1 MASIL
6 RQLGRPG
13 KPKENFDR
21 RVFLPVYLSHLSMS
35 LSLPR
40 GPGVL
45 ALLLVAALGL
55 VSALGS
61 GDSSAP
67 SQSAPP
73 QTNVAPAG
81 GSTAAAQQGG
91 HAASVAPS
99 VPAPAGA
106 NEVAPA
112 PFASGYDQTVTRLPN
127 FIVEGRQDDLV
138 GVANSATQGTVGS
151 EELADRP
158 LLRTGEILETVPGV
172 IITQHA
178 GGGKANQYFTRGFN
192 LDHGTDFSI
201 DLDGMPLNLATH
213 AHGQGYADMNIVIPE
228 LIDRIDFE
236 KGPYYAANGD
246 FSTVGAAH
254 LVFADALPGDILK
267 IEGGTDGYLRALL
280 AESAEVASGNL
291 VAGLEVYHENGPWV
305 IPDDYTRYNGMLKY
319 SHGNASLGFSVT
331 AMAYHGSWN
340 STDQVAESAVASN
353 LISFYGSQ
361 SPTDGGY
368 SQRYSLQGE
377 WHQQG
382 PDSASQ
388 VMAYAFHYDLN
399 LFSNFTYFLDS
410 PDGDQFEQQD
420 NRNVA
425 GLKAG
430 HTFIGDFLG
439 HRMETTLG
447 TQIQASWID
456 VGLYQTVDRVRT
468 EKADYDGNIIP
479 ATTKADSIT
488 EDSAGVYVDNR
499 IWWASKFRSDL
510 GIRGDFYGVD
520 VRDLEPVNSGSRTAA
535 LASPK
540 LSLVLGPWAGTEFYV
555 QGGYGFHSN
564 DARTDTAT
572 ANPDDSLVGTR
583 LPVLV
588 PSRGAEVGVRT
599 NAGGKLQS
607 TLSLW
612 YLHDDSEL
620 YFNGIDADD
629 GETAPSQQATRRYG
643 VEFANYYTP
652 APWATFD
659 LDFADSWAY
668 FVSPTTAAEDV
679 TPGGTFVDEAIHV
692 SLTAG
697 ATVKTRTGWEA
708 SLRMR
713 YFGPRPLV
721 SDGSVTSASTLIVNL
736 GLGYRFN
743 GRWRATCDILNLLDR
758 HDHDIDYY
766 YQSRNSP
773 APGAPEPNEIHF
785 HPVEPTEVR
794 FGLEAR
800 L

>member
-1 MASIL
+1 
-6 RQLGRPG
+6 
-13 KPKENFDR
+13 
-21 RVFLPVYLSHLSMS
+21 MS
-35 LSLPR
+35 VPFSR
-40 GPGVL
+40 SRAVRVL
-45 ALLLVAALGL
+45 ALISTLGPASVLAA
-55 VSALGS
+55 
-61 GDSSAP
+61 GDSLDSAQAASPQSIATPAAP
-67 SQSAPP
+67 SFAGTDTGPAPP
-73 QTNVAPAG
+73 ASTSSPPSLPTDPE
-81 GSTAAAQQGG
+81 GSNPV
-91 HAASVAPS
+91 S
-99 VPAPAGA
+99 
-106 NEVAPA
+106 
-112 PFASGYDQTVTRLPN
+112 PFATAYDPGVTRLPN

-138 GVANSATQGTVGS
+138 GVASSATQGTVGS

-201 DLDGMPLNLATH
+201 DLDGMPLNLTTH

-236 KGPYYAANGD
+236 KGPYYATNGD

-254 LVFADALPGDILK
+254 LVFADALPSDILK
-267 IEGGTDGYLRALL
+267 IEGGTDGYLRGLVA
-280 AESAEVASGNL
+280 ASAPIAAGNL
-291 VAGLEVYHENGPWV
+291 LIGFEVYHENGPWV
-305 IPDDYTRYNGMLKY
+305 VPDEYTRYNGMLKY
-319 SHGNASLGFSVT
+319 SHGNASLGYSVT

-340 STDQVAESAVASN
+340 STDQVSESAVASN

-368 SQRYSLQGE
+368 SQRYSVQGE
-377 WHQQG
+377 WHSQG
-382 PDSASQ
+382 ADSASQ
-388 VMAYAFHYDLN
+388 IMAYAFHYDLN
-399 LFSNFTYFLDS
+399 LFSNFTYFLES

-425 GLKAG
+425 GVKAS
-430 HTFIGDFLG
+430 HTFIGEFLG
-439 HRMETTLG
+439 HKMENRVG
-447 TQIQASWID
+447 TQLQGSWID
-456 VGLYQTVDRVRT
+456 VGLYQTVDRMRT
-468 EKADYDGNIIP
+468 EKLDYDGNVIP
-479 ATTKADSIT
+479 ATTKVDSIAET
-488 EDSAGVYVDNR
+488 SAGVYLDNR
-499 IWWASKFRSDL
+499 IWWAPKFRSEL
-510 GIRGDFYGVD
+510 GLRGDFYGVD
-520 VRDLEPVNSGSRTAA
+520 VRDLDPINSGDRNAA

-540 LSLVLGPWAGTEFYV
+540 LSLVFGPWDGTEFYL

-572 ANPDDSLVGTR
+572 VNPDDSLVGVR

-588 PSRGAEVGVRT
+588 PSRGAETGVRT
-599 NAGGKLQS
+599 SAGGKLQS

-620 YFNGIDADD
+620 YFNGIDADS
-629 GETAPSQQATRRYG
+629 GETAPSQQATERYG

-652 APWATFD
+652 VLWLTFD
-659 LDFADSWAY
+659 LDFADSWAH
-668 FVSPTTAAEDV
+668 FISPTTAAEDV
-679 TPGGTFVDEAIHV
+679 TPGGTLVDEAIHV

-697 ATVKTRTGWEA
+697 ATVKGKSGWEA
-708 SLRMR
+708 TMRMR

-721 SDGSVTSASTLIVNL
+721 SDGSVMSASTLVVNL
-736 GLGYRFN
+736 GLGYRITR
-743 GRWRATCDILNLLDR
+743 RWRATCDVLNLLDR
-758 HDHDIDYY
+758 RDHDIDYY

-773 APGAPEPNEIHF
+773 APGAPESNEIHF
-785 HPVEPTEVR
+785 HPIEPTEVR